1 MKKAA
6 VIEKLIKEKGYSVRS
21 FAQKC
26 EIPESTLYT
35 ILKKGAGRASVNN
48 VSLICRNLGITVE
61 ELEEMAADGN
71 TAKPA
76 APSYEDVEHL
86 IARNGKDF
94 SIEQKM
100 QLIKLLSEIDNPKE
114 V

>member
-61 ELEEMAADGN
+61 EMAADGT

>member
-35 ILKKGAGRASVNN
+35 ILKRAQD
-48 VSLICRNLGITVE
+48 
-61 ELEEMAADGN
+61 AQA
-71 TAKPA
+71 
-76 APSYEDVEHL
+76 
-86 IARNGKDF
+86 
-94 SIEQKM
+94 
-100 QLIKLLSEIDNPKE
+100 
-114 V
+114 